1 MKISELERIDT
12 HKMFKVYDNWPKIAE
27 DAYESRFE
35 KIDIQGIDHLV
46 FAGMG
51 GSGSIGDTI
60 KAIFS
65 KTDMHV
71 TTIKGYT
78 LPKTV
83 DDKTLVLATSVS
95 GNTEE
100 TLKII
105 EYTRQSSAK
114 LIGFMGGGK
123 MESFCKQDNIS
134 YRKIPMIH
142 SPRASFPSFLFSILN
157 ILEPILPI
165 KKNDVKDAI
174 KQLEKT
180 QKNIFSYNLCDEN
193 FALELAKFIKKIV
206 CINFPKGLEAAAIRY
221 KNSLQENTKI
231 HAMTEDIIETCH
243 NGIVSWENSI
253 GVSPVLIQGKDDH
266 IKTVERWKILQ
277 NYFDERNIDYKI
289 VNSVNGNILSK
300 ITNLIYFLDYST
312 IYSAVLMKTDPSPVK
327 SIDYVKSKL

>member
-1 MKISELERIDT
+1 MKISDLERIDSQ
-12 HKMFKVYDNWPKIAE
+12 KMFQIYDKWPKIAQE
-27 DAYESRFE
+27 AYESEFE
-35 KIDIQGIDHLV
+35 KIEIQGIDHIV

-60 KAIFS
+60 KAILS

-100 TLKII
+100 TLKIMKYAQ
-105 EYTRQSSAK
+105 ERSAK

-123 MESFCKQDNIS
+123 MESFCEQNDIM
-134 YRKIPMIH
+134 YRKIPKIH

-165 KKNDVKDAI
+165 EKNDVNDAI
-174 KQLEKT
+174 KELENT
-180 QKNIFSYNLCDEN
+180 RKNIFSENLSEDN
-193 FALELAKFIKKIV
+193 IALDLAKFIEKIV

-231 HAMTEDIIETCH
+231 HAMTEDVIETCH
-243 NGIVSWENSI
+243 NGIVSWEKSV
-253 GVSPVLIQGKDDH
+253 GVSPVLIQGHDDH
-266 IKTVERWKILQ
+266 TKTIARWKILED
-277 NYFDERNIDYKI
+277 YFNMKNIDYK
-289 VNSVNGNILSK
+289 VVKTVKGNILSK
-300 ITNLIYFLDYST
+300 ITNLVYSLDYST
-312 IYSAVLMKTDPSPVK
+312 IYSSVLMKIDPSPVQ